1 MQRMNSSIRKGM
13 GRDTTLLF
21 YDVTNFYF
29 EIGDPDPDEEDEN
42 GEIVEKGSRKKGVS
56 KEHKNQPIVQMAMF
70 LDNSGIPIAI
80 NMFPGNTLDHQ
91 TAVPTYEETVSKMG
105 FDSKFIFIADKGI
118 CTGPIM
124 CSLLE

>member
-1 MQRMNSSIRKGM
+1 M
-13 GRDTTLLF
+13 
-21 YDVTNFYF
+21 
-29 EIGDPDPDEEDEN
+29 
-42 GEIVEKGSRKKGVS
+42 S

-105 FDSKFIFIADKGI
+105 I
-118 CTGPIM
+118 
-124 CSLLE
+124 

>member
-1 MQRMNSSIRKGM
+1 M
-13 GRDTTLLF
+13 GGIPRFCFMTSQIFTLKSETR
-21 YDVTNFYF
+21 Y
-29 EIGDPDPDEEDEN
+29 PDEEDEN
-42 GEIVEKGSRKKGVS
+42 GEIVEKGTRQKGVS

-105 FDSKFIFIADKGI
+105 I
-118 CTGPIM
+118 
-124 CSLLE
+124 